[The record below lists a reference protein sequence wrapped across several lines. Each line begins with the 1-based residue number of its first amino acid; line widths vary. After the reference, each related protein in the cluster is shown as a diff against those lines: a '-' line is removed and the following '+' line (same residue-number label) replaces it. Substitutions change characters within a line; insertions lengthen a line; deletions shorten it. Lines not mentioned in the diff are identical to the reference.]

1 MKKAGPCTADN
12 DLCCA
17 CEEWRLPKLWIH
29 WWIRLA
35 PSQQIII
42 CVVHVKSEDFQK
54 LRIHWWR
61 RLAPA
66 EMKFGNLARNCMA
79 PAWTLRK
86 YSIRCFRLLVCLFS
100 FFSLYFCS
108 LRGNKLVSKVPN
120 FISSQKLQGPL
131 PCTRAKMAPKPSHF
145 RSALPSVLAPPQVLC
160 PIPRPDVWNPASF
173 GLGLPCHSPCLL
185 DHACNARVCP
195 VQRLWWRDDG
205 LWRPGPGP
213 DWAGNCRR
221 YCHEQGRRHRALHF
235 TPHWL
240 LQARK
245 LRAGRCFLFLLLLC
259 WI

>member
-1 MKKAGPCTADN
+1 MWRVKTSKSCAYTDEEGWPLQKWSLVIWPEIAWPQPGPWESTESDASGC
-12 DLCCA
+12 
-17 CEEWRLPKLWIH
+17 WF
-29 WWIRLA
+29 
-35 PSQQIII
+35 
-42 CVVHVKSEDFQK
+42 V
-54 LRIHWWR
+54 
-61 RLAPA
+61 
-66 EMKFGNLARNCMA
+66 
-79 PAWTLRK
+79 
-86 YSIRCFRLLVCLFS
+86 CFP

-145 RSALPSVLAPPQVLC
+145 RSALPSVLAPPQALC

-185 DHACNARVCP
+185 DHARNARVCP